1 MEGQSNRKRTNSGS
15 ANDQNNQARKKA
27 KIRHARVIHT
37 QNVNPQH
44 SKLPKFLDVEKF
56 ISSRSFEIGAMERS
70 MKLARDASGKRS
82 FQTLPRHLRRRA
94 ASHFVR
100 RVPTKLRPKARFEM
114 KNDKPKILSKS
125 VKSKLSLKEHKN
137 RDRTKTL
144 LKRQV
149 EKKWLKTHI
158 WHAKR
163 TKMTDLWGFRLA
175 KTPTEKCFRTTYR
188 AARHGFTLHD
198 LSYYTHL
205 NLSGEEEIIKQTL
218 KTICD
223 PTGVDPCSLR
233 FTPGHRAAEIHL
245 YSHQGWPYSLIGPA
259 TLLWRPVADSTLSP
273 KGPLLTP
280 SLDEANNQTSDR
292 SPSSGSSTQRTVL
305 LQIHPSLKTS
315 TTEAIALASGG
326 KVAVEELAELG
337 CLELGGPRCLEMMG
351 RVLTGIQEAEKREV
365 ESWLDAGFKPSVI
378 PMGMIVGLTV
388 DDPRL
393 KFPPK
398 KKEKSDNLCPL
409 QAQVIQPV
417 IRLAKCDRFWDRSQ
431 SQKGIKFKKSD
442 LDQRRANLDVPGSG
456 LDMTEEDDQISMLLV
471 RIDGGWRMILPNNW
485 TKAFFHSFIFSS
497 ARLVCLDQRAQI
509 DFEAGHPSF
518 PRDYPTLLPAAELA
532 DQHGSEEARYW
543 ARKPP
548 AKRVN
553 FKLMESRGG
562 EGGDPFVPDWDV
574 VIGQKGIQRNK
585 RGEVMEELITD
596 EIGQSDSRQP
606 WLLIGPLV
614 RVIVNN
620 VQKLADS
627 TREKQT
633 LETVC
638 GLAFQLIDRIIKK
651 LKADLQWDQ
660 TNDLCK
666 AKQLDS
672 GLVRVKMLPTGNDGR
687 AGVLKPL
694 ARLYWNRN
702 THENPPKS
710 RKRNDQ
716 TEFIGLITTGSFR
729 LSNGSSIGFGA
740 ISLRKLIPIIICQQ
754 WMIESTS
761 ATVID
766 QGKCRNR
773 QSREHSDGQGVT
785 ENKRI
790 QKKTSSFQISYR
802 NTNQFELEPARI
814 ELAH

>member
-1 MEGQSNRKRTNSGS
+1 MRRAFRLLGGAAGLTLPRGSREADFPEAAGQSNRKRTNSGS

-37 QNVNPQH
+37 QNVNPH

-125 VKSKLSLKEHKN
+125 VKM
-137 RDRTKTL
+137 
-144 LKRQV
+144 

-393 KFPPK
+393 KFRTFFNFQRFPPK

-431 SQKGIKFKKSD
+431 SQKGIKFKNRTSTKEE
-442 LDQRRANLDVPGSG
+442 PTG

-672 GLVRVKMLPTGNDGR
+672 GL
-687 AGVLKPL
+687 
-694 ARLYWNRN
+694 
-702 THENPPKS
+702 ENPPKS

-754 WMIESTS
+754 
-761 ATVID
+761 D
-766 QGKCRNR
+766 FGP
-773 QSREHSDGQGVT
+773 
-785 ENKRI
+785 
-790 QKKTSSFQISYR
+790 F
-802 NTNQFELEPARI
+802 
-814 ELAH
+814 